1 MLHNG
6 AEEKETGMKTNE
18 KNSSIDQAA
27 RHALAARRRIERAVE
42 DGRVPTWV
50 LDTCEAWERAALAYG
65 AAMARGDQGPAAI
78 HALPGSGTVH

>member
-6 AEEKETGMKTNE
+6 MQGKETGMKTNE

-27 RHALAARRRIERAVE
+27 QHALEARRRIERAVE

-65 AAMARGDQGPAAI
+65 QFMARGNDPHDAVVT
-78 HALPGSGTVH
+78 LPESSTLH